1 MPRKE
6 KEVNMILSGKACK
19 MTCKILS
26 IFAKIGEVLFII
38 AAICIAIAGVFLGT
52 NQSIIDLNQIVSEA
66 EKDLNLQQSIV
77 TISGPAAEKFLAKSH
92 NEQMSFILVG
102 MAVMVAAFAFMSVL
116 ARYIYRL
123 FKNLDHGRTPFTM
136 ENVDFLQKIATWLF
150 ISLVTLDLSSLVLS
164 MMLGGESF
172 GVNISLSYYAIGF
185 AILVLAVVFRHG
197 YELEKKNK

>member
-52 NQSIIDLNQIVSEA
+52 NQSNIDLNQIVSEA
-66 EKDLNLQQSIV
+66 EKDLNLEQSIV

-102 MAVMVAAFAFMSVL
+102 MA
-116 ARYIYRL
+116 YRL

-136 ENVDFLQKIATWLF
+136 ENVDILQKIATWLF
-150 ISLVTLDLSSLVLS
+150 VSLVTIDLSSLVLS